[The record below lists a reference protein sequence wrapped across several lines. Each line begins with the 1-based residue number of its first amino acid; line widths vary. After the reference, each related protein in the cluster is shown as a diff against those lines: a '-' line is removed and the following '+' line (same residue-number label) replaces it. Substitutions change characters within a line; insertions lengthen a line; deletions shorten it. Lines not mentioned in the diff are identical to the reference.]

1 MQKDKVKS
9 FIDGL
14 EAKAGRELKVRNGYD
29 IEKFAKTLFNT
40 EVELVDNEFE
50 DVADDAR
57 NSDFT
62 MPDDIQRFLFFK
74 DRAKSIWLEDTYA
87 FARFLGIEDLEHDI
101 DPQVPRYHLD
111 VRIINSRLA
120 IEWWEFTRN
129 W

>member
-62 MPDDIQRFLFFK
+62 MPDDIRMPLYPLNILNKQC
-74 DRAKSIWLEDTYA
+74 KSSEL
-87 FARFLGIEDLEHDI
+87 
-101 DPQVPRYHLD
+101 
-111 VRIINSRLA
+111 S
-120 IEWWEFTRN
+120 
-129 W
+129 